1 MKKKEV
7 ESKFKNL
14 NAEQKKFANEMVVK
28 LQRERTRARN
38 AEMELAES
46 RREFLKMQ
54 QEREEEKL
62 FSSSKLR
69 AEMEAEK
76 KEAIYEAK
84 KEIQE
89 EKERLEKSVG
99 TRFQKEIDHLKT
111 MLSKSTSELSEVHS
125 KELADKLAGQKAHFE
140 AMLSAES
147 ELAQHKMEALEMQL
161 FESEQ
166 NLSRK
171 DGEMADLTSHL
182 ESLKATLVNQE
193 KMFEKKT

>member
-1 MKKKEV
+1 VKKKNYFHPRNFER
-7 ESKFKNL
+7 KWK
-14 NAEQKKFANEMVVK
+14 QK
-28 LQRERTRARN
+28 
-38 AEMELAES
+38 
-46 RREFLKMQ
+46 
-54 QEREEEKL
+54 
-62 FSSSKLR
+62 
-69 AEMEAEK
+69 K

-99 TRFQKEIDHLKT
+99 ARFQKEIDHLKT

-140 AMLSAES
+140 AMLSTES